1 MATNKD
7 VVEKK
12 LTFRK
17 FQDGVHTY
25 DNLGKQIFQQDKS
38 HKCPTYVHRTPPC
51 QGSCPSGEDIRGWL
65 DIVSCLVYT
74 SPSPRDRQNYRMPS
88 SA

>member
-7 VVEKK
+7 VVEKAD
-12 LTFRK
+12 FSK

-38 HKCPTYVHRTPPC
+38 HKCPTYVHRTLPAKVVALPEKIFVD
-51 QGSCPSGEDIRGWL
+51 G
-65 DIVSCLVYT
+65 
-74 SPSPRDRQNYRMPS
+74 
-88 SA
+88 